1 MPTDSESKLAWILA
15 LAADREPQHI
25 AETHGVVIGLLCA
38 RPGQTDDELARQL
51 AALQVGDWD
60 SRRIQEHLGPALSSL
75 RSELA
80 SPDLEFKPLLPSDD
94 RPLEERTRCLAYWS
108 SGFLAGFGAGAPDL
122 KSPEAREALTFIEQI
137 ARAGTDPEADSEA
150 EESAFTELS
159 EFLKVASLLLR
170 EEGLRQASR

>member
-15 LAADREPQHI
+15 LAADRDPERI

-38 RPGQTDDELARQL
+38 RPRQSDDELAGHL
-51 AALQVGDWD
+51 SALQVGDWD
-60 SRRIQEHLGPALSSL
+60 SGRIQEQLGPALSSL

-80 SPDLEFKPLLPSDD
+80 SPDLEFRPLLPTDD

-108 SGFLAGFGAGAPDL
+108 SGFLAGFGAGQL
-122 KSPEAREALTFIEQI
+122 KLNSPESKEALTCIEQI
-137 ARAGTDPEADSEA
+137 SRAGTDPEADTES
-150 EESAFTELS
+150 EESAYAELS

-170 EEGLRQASR
+170 EEGLRQAAS